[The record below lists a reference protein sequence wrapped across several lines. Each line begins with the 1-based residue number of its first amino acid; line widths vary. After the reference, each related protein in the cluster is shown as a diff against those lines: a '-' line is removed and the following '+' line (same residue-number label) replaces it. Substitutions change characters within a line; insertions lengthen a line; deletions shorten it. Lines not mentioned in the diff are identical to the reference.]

1 MIPNFPRS
9 ILLAAA
15 IATFIPSFGAAA
27 AASRS
32 DIEGKIKAGKLDEA
46 IAAGRTAVEAA
57 PADPDLRGV
66 LAHAL
71 AAKGR
76 DVRRVV
82 AATVNAEDVLA
93 GKAVMPSVGP
103 DNPPRIVVVYDPALL
118 EDALRHLREAVRL
131 APRREDLRFTECYL
145 LTDAGDVDRAAV
157 AVRAA
162 LEALPRTAA
171 LGTSLATFGIERG
184 KRGDPRGGAALLLPV
199 TTAFPADA
207 TLAADRGFMLGQAG
221 LKTEALAELD
231 RAAKG
236 APTDLRVQRRRAA
249 AFVLLREWKRAR
261 SAWQAAVEAGHE
273 DGDRLGAAA
282 AAIATDVKTAKT
294 ELQSLAEPAASAD
307 ASIIATAV
315 DLARAASAPAASKGN
330 VALAK
335 KLADEGKELLA
346 APLLHRALR
355 ADPRNKG
362 AAALLAGIERRLG
375 FPSVADEILKNAQA
389 PPPAPKPAAVPAPQT
404 PGASRR

>member
-1 MIPNFPRS
+1 MILTFPRS

-15 IATFIPSFGAAA
+15 IASFAPSLGVAAVA
-27 AASRS
+27 PRS
-32 DIEGKIKAGKLDEA
+32 DLEGMIKAGKLDEA

-57 PADPDLRGV
+57 PADPDLRAV

-82 AATVNAEDVLA
+82 AATVKAEDVLA
-93 GKAVMPSVGP
+93 GKAVLPRVGP
-103 DNPPRIVVVYDPALL
+103 DHPPKIEVIYDPALL
-118 EDALRHLREAVRL
+118 EEALRHLREAVRL

-171 LGTSLATFGIERG
+171 LSTSLATFGIERG
-184 KRGDPRGGAALLLPV
+184 KRGDPRGGAVLLLPV

-207 TLAADRGFMLGQAG
+207 TLAADRGFLLAQAG
-221 LKTEALAELD
+221 LETEALAELD

-236 APTDLRVQRRRAA
+236 APKDLRVQRRRAA
-249 AFVLLREWKRAR
+249 AFMLLREFKRAR
-261 SAWQAAVEAGHE
+261 SAWQAAVEAGRE

-282 AAIATDVKTAKT
+282 AAIATNVETART
-294 ELQSLAEPAASAD
+294 ELKSLAEPAASAD
-307 ASIIATAV
+307 PAIVELAV
-315 DLARAASAPAASKGN
+315 DLMRAASAPAASKEN

-335 KLADEGKELLA
+335 KLADGGKELLVT
-346 APLLHRALR
+346 PLLHRALR
-355 ADPRNKG
+355 ADPRNKE

-375 FPSVADEILKNAQA
+375 FPWVADEILRNAQA
-389 PPPAPKPAAVPAPQT
+389 PPPKPASAPAPKT
-404 PGASRR
+404 SGASLR